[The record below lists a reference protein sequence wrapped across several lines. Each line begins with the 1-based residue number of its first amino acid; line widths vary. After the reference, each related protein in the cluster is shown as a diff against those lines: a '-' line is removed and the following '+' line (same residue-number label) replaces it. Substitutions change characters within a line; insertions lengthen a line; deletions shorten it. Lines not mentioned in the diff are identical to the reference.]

1 MAAVMGGRNGGE
13 EGKGGRADARNR
25 QFGEI
30 ERDPEIL
37 LLFQSGIRNLAE
49 WDRATAGERERRPW
63 GRPSAV
69 VVVFVCGGHCDG

>member
-1 MAAVMGGRNGGE
+1 MGGRNGGE
-13 EGKGGRADARNR
+13 ERGRADARNR

-49 WDRATAGERERRPW
+49 WDRGTEGGRE
-63 GRPSAV
+63 GLGAVRPSA

>member
-1 MAAVMGGRNGGE
+1 MGGRNGGE
-13 EGKGGRADARNR
+13 ERGRADARNR

-49 WDRATAGERERRPW
+49 WDRGTDGERERRPW

-69 VVVFVCGGHCDG
+69 VVFVCGGHCDG

>member
-1 MAAVMGGRNGGE
+1 MGGRNGGE
-13 EGKGGRADARNR
+13 ERGRADARNR

-49 WDRATAGERERRPW
+49 WDRGAEGERE
-63 GRPSAV
+63 GLGTVRPSAV
-69 VVVFVCGGHCDG
+69 VVVLFVCSGHCDG

>member
-1 MAAVMGGRNGGE
+1 MGGRNGGE
-13 EGKGGRADARNR
+13 ERGRADARNR

-49 WDRATAGERERRPW
+49 WDRGAEGGREGLGAVRPL
-63 GRPSAV
+63 SSSSSCAV
-69 VVVFVCGGHCDG
+69 PIVMGNWH

>member
-1 MAAVMGGRNGGE
+1 MGGRNGGE
-13 EGKGGRADARNR
+13 ERGRADARNR

-49 WDRATAGERERRPW
+49 WDRGAEGTGREGLGAVRPLSSS
-63 GRPSAV
+63 PSSCAAAIV
-69 VVVFVCGGHCDG
+69 MGNWH

>member
-13 EGKGGRADARNR
+13 ERGRADARNR

-49 WDRATAGERERRPW
+49 WDRGTEGARKRRP
-63 GRPSAV
+63 
-69 VVVFVCGGHCDG
+69 

>member
-1 MAAVMGGRNGGE
+1 MGGRNGGE
-13 EGKGGRADARNR
+13 ERGRADARNR

-49 WDRATAGERERRPW
+49 WDRGAERGERRPW
-63 GRPSAV
+63 GRPLSSSPSSCAAAIV
-69 VVVFVCGGHCDG
+69 MGNWH